1 MKTRKNNQKNHS
13 KNIKIPIEYIQIQI
27 KKDDKTNRENFK
39 IICWLCTKSHKISDC
54 KKLKNE
60 STEYRR
66 NLVKEKKTL
75 LQMPFQHTRD

>member
-27 KKDDKTNRENFK
+27 KKDDKTDQENFK
-39 IICWLCTKSHKISDC
+39 IICWLWAGSHKIPDC

-60 STEYRR
+60 SIE
-66 NLVKEKKTL
+66 
-75 LQMPFQHTRD
+75 

>member
-27 KKDDKTNRENFK
+27 KKDDKTDRENFK

>member
-60 STEYRR
+60 SAEYRR